1 MTVEWTDLEL
11 SVFHDIRQE
20 LAITSRYV
28 TAKRGP
34 RPNWSRL
41 LDRQIIR
48 EVKTTYGPVLTL
60 TEAQSDAEG
69 ITQRLR
75 GPASLADRAYM
86 MDAVRLLKRHGYEW
100 LSWDYKRYR
109 DTRQLTAHIT
119 RARMSAPE
127 EERLPILARYR
138 NPASRIQPNGMP
150 EEMLGE
156 PWMYARCSGGGIKA
170 TQLRALLKTH
180 RNHITLYWRSPLLI
194 VVPEEDAS
202 LRALIRREN
211 ETHRRSYEN
220 ARKHTGVPDG
230 LYRPLVTAFVLPLPS
245 LVRRVSQPHP
255 AE

>member
-1 MTVEWTDLEL
+1 MTVEWTETEL
-11 SVFHDIRQE
+11 NVFYDIRQE
-20 LAITSRYV
+20 LAITSRLV
-28 TAKRGP
+28 TAVHGP

-48 EVKTTYGPVLTL
+48 EVKTTYGPILTL

-69 ITQRLR
+69 FTQRLR

-86 MDAVRLLKRHGYEW
+86 MDAVRLLQGLGYEW
-100 LSWDYKRYR
+100 LDWNQKRYR
-109 DTRQLTAHIT
+109 DTQQLTAHIT
-119 RARMSAPE
+119 SARMRAPE
-127 EERLPILARYR
+127 EEWRPILAHYR
-138 NPASRIQPNGMP
+138 NPASRIQPSGIP

-170 TQLRALLKTH
+170 TQLRALLKVH
-180 RNHITLYWRSPLLI
+180 RDHIPNYWRSPLLI

-211 ETHRRSYEN
+211 EKHRRSYEN

-230 LYRPLVTAFVLPLPS
+230 LYRPLVAAFVLPLPS
-245 LVRRVSQPHP
+245 LVRRVSQTHP